1 MNSIDNLSEKWKEK
15 GIKLSPFFME
25 EVDKKVLKI
34 CKGNNLEVES
44 YLEQD
49 KNAFEQS
56 LNLPK
61 YESVAALLYHKDN
74 FNNTMNGKDTFN
86 MEYIKKAIE
95 NDFKSAYSI
104 IKNRKETQLL

>member
-74 FNNTMNGKDTFN
+74 FNTLKQSQHFLFHSPL
-86 MEYIKKAIE
+86 KVF
-95 NDFKSAYSI
+95 FK
-104 IKNRKETQLL
+104 N